1 MTYNAHPEPP
11 EDATF
16 EEKLVHLF
24 TIDDY
29 IYSLYA
35 TYEDPIS
42 GKIDD
47 INREEIIQTS
57 LKVGKDLAD
66 IKVKEFPNKSV
77 TQRIQRHSIE
87 LVIEEDKENT
97 KFVYFG
103 TYEHK
108 GPITLY
114 KGNISKSERLLN
126 KEEIDWLTVDEVSD
140 IVLAHE
146 LFHFYEDEYPDL
158 YTNTK
163 EINLWKLG
171 PYQHKSKLICP
182 SEIAAMA
189 FTKQLLNLDYNPG
202 AINYLLYSS
211 IDKKTGEAFY
221 KKINDLNNQM
231 M

>member
-1 MTYNAHPEPP
+1 MTYNASSE
-11 EDATF
+11 ETF
-16 EEKLVHLF
+16 EDKLIQLF
-24 TIDDY
+24 NIDDT
-29 IYSLYA
+29 IYGLYA

-47 INREEIIQTS
+47 TNREEIIQTS
-57 LKVGKDLAD
+57 LKVGRDLAD
-66 IKVKEFPNKSV
+66 KVLEESPNKSV
-77 TQRIQRHSIE
+77 ADRIEAHNIE

-108 GPITLY
+108 GPITLF
-114 KGNISKSERLLN
+114 KGNISKSERLLK
-126 KEEIDWLTVDEVSD
+126 KEEIDWLSVDKVSD

-182 SEIAAMA
+182 SEIAAMS
-189 FTKQLLNLDYNPG
+189 FTKQLLNLDFNPG

-221 KKINDLNNQM
+221 EKITDLNKQVL
-231 M
+231 

>member
-1 MTYNAHPEPP
+1 MTYNASSE
-11 EDATF
+11 ETF
-16 EEKLVHLF
+16 EDKLIQLF
-24 TIDDY
+24 NMDDTIY
-29 IYSLYA
+29 GLYA

-47 INREEIIQTS
+47 TNREEIIQTS
-57 LKVGKDLAD
+57 LKVGRDLAD
-66 IKVKEFPNKSV
+66 KVLEESPNKSV
-77 TQRIQRHSIE
+77 ADRIEAHNIE

-108 GPITLY
+108 GPITLF
-114 KGNISKSERLLN
+114 KGNISKSERLLK
-126 KEEIDWLTVDEVSD
+126 KEEVDWLSVDKVSD

-182 SEIAAMA
+182 SEIAAMS
-189 FTKQLLNLDYNPG
+189 FTKQLLNLDFNPG

-221 KKINDLNNQM
+221 EKITDLNKQVL
-231 M
+231 

>member
-1 MTYNAHPEPP
+1 MTYNASSE
-11 EDATF
+11 ETF
-16 EEKLVHLF
+16 EDKLIQLF
-24 TIDDY
+24 NIDDT
-29 IYSLYA
+29 IYGLYA

-47 INREEIIQTS
+47 TNREEIIQTS
-57 LKVGKDLAD
+57 LKVGRDLAD
-66 IKVKEFPNKSV
+66 KVLEESPNKSV
-77 TQRIQRHSIE
+77 ADRIEAHNIE

-108 GPITLY
+108 GPITLF
-114 KGNISKSERLLN
+114 KGNISKSERLLK
-126 KEEIDWLTVDEVSD
+126 KEEVDWLSVDKVSD

-182 SEIAAMA
+182 SEIAAMS
-189 FTKQLLNLDYNPG
+189 FTKQLLNLDFNPG

-221 KKINDLNNQM
+221 EKITDLNKQVL
-231 M
+231 